1 MIHKNF
7 FVITGGKKSNAFAV
21 MKLLKTAKIQA
32 ESVEKGFLKMNI
44 SLSSSLLMLPIA
56 EKYLMSHPLINKSRC
71 RASLQP

>member
-7 FVITGGKKSNAFAV
+7 LSLQGKKSNAFAV
-21 MKLLKTAKIQA
+21 MMLLKTAKIQA

-44 SLSSSLLMLPIA
+44 PLSSSLLMLPIA
-56 EKYLMSHPLINKSRC
+56 EKYLMSDPLINKSRS